1 MLAATTADNE
11 EIQTRTLQIGPVTMS
26 ARLVAS
32 AAMSTNSPPP
42 DPLGLDAAMPVA
54 TNQPE
59 FSVGELARAI
69 KGVLEGEFGRVRVRG
84 EITGFK
90 RAGSGHLYFRLK
102 DDDAVLDAVCW
113 RGAAG
118 RLGITPQDG
127 MEVIAVGKLTAY
139 PGRSTYQM
147 VVERM
152 ELAGEGAL
160 LKLLEDRRKMLTAE
174 GLFATDRKRP
184 LPFLPG
190 VVGVV
195 TSPTGSVIRD
205 ILHRLRDRFPR
216 RVLVWPVAVQG
227 DNAAKQVAA
236 AIQGFNELSP
246 DDPNLPRPDV
256 LIVARGGGSL
266 EDLWAFNEEVVVRA
280 AAASHIPLISAVGH
294 ETDTTLIDHASDRR
308 APTPTAAAEMAV
320 PVLSELLG
328 RLGDLDRRIGSAAW
342 RGLEERGLRVQSAA
356 RGLPEPVGLVEQA
369 AQRLDEQ
376 TERLALSLR
385 SVLVSAAQKVEA
397 TAARLRHPRE
407 TLALH
412 SQTLTAQ
419 GRALDRAISQ
429 TTRTA
434 EHNLQRVDAPRRLPS
449 GIERLLHD
457 GEQRLGHASAL
468 LDSYS
473 YERVLDR
480 GFVLVRGPDGPI
492 TNAAAAIPG
501 LDITLQFQAGETRD
515 ATIHEDG
522 ATPPAPKPTKRSPK
536 AKPLDGRQ
544 RRLL

>member
-1 MLAATTADNE
+1 
-11 EIQTRTLQIGPVTMS
+11 MS

-118 RLGITPQDG
+118 RLGIAPQDG

-174 GLFATDRKRP
+174 GLFAADRKRP

-205 ILHRLRDRFPR
+205 ILHRLRDRFP
-216 RVLVWPVAVQG
+216 
-227 DNAAKQVAA
+227 AA
-236 AIQGFNELSP
+236 
-246 DDPNLPRPDV
+246 
-256 LIVARGGGSL
+256 GSGL
-266 EDLWAFNEEVVVRA
+266 A
-280 AAASHIPLISAVGH
+280 
-294 ETDTTLIDHASDRR
+294 
-308 APTPTAAAEMAV
+308 
-320 PVLSELLG
+320 
-328 RLGDLDRRIGSAAW
+328 GS
-342 RGLEERGLRVQSAA
+342 G
-356 RGLPEPVGLVEQA
+356 
-369 AQRLDEQ
+369 
-376 TERLALSLR
+376 
-385 SVLVSAAQKVEA
+385 
-397 TAARLRHPRE
+397 
-407 TLALH
+407 
-412 SQTLTAQ
+412 
-419 GRALDRAISQ
+419 
-429 TTRTA
+429 
-434 EHNLQRVDAPRRLPS
+434 S
-449 GIERLLHD
+449 G
-457 GEQRLGHASAL
+457 
-468 LDSYS
+468 
-473 YERVLDR
+473 
-480 GFVLVRGPDGPI
+480 
-492 TNAAAAIPG
+492 
-501 LDITLQFQAGETRD
+501 
-515 ATIHEDG
+515 
-522 ATPPAPKPTKRSPK
+522 
-536 AKPLDGRQ
+536 
-544 RRLL
+544 

>member
-118 RLGITPQDG
+118 RLGIAPQDG
-127 MEVIAVGKLTAY
+127 MEVIDGKLTAY

-174 GLFATDRKRP
+174 GLFAADRKRP

-227 DNAAKQVAA
+227 DNAAKQVTA
-236 AIQGFNELSP
+236 AIQGFNALSP
-246 DDPNLPRPDV
+246 DDPYLPRPDV

-280 AAASHIPLISAVGH
+280 AAASQIPLISAVGH

-328 RLGDLDRRIGSAAW
+328 RLGDLDRRIGTAAW

-385 SVLVSAAQKVEA
+385 SVLVSAAQTVEA

-501 LDITLQFQAGETRD
+501 LDITLQFQAGETRY
-515 ATIHEDG
+515 ATIHGEG
-522 ATPPAPKPTKRSPK
+522 ATPPPPKPAKRSPK
-536 AKPLDGRQ
+536 AKPLDARQ